1 MKLSPNCGSA
11 PEQNSSDSRSTGDL
25 HSGVSFMRAI
35 LFLVAL
41 FPQFLH
47 TDYPLWS
54 QTLILGLT
62 CVLVDCLVM
71 VGYALVASP
80 LAQLVTNERRMRLQ
94 NRLFGSLFMAA
105 GAALASSSR

>member
-1 MKLSPNCGSA
+1 
-11 PEQNSSDSRSTGDL
+11 
-25 HSGVSFMRAI
+25 
-35 LFLVAL
+35 
-41 FPQFLH
+41 
-47 TDYPLWS
+47 
-54 QTLILGLT
+54 
-62 CVLVDCLVM
+62 VLVDCLVM